1 VMEKPENSLDMQ
13 LIIYLAFDCGFTL
26 CPFSHY
32 KTGTSSL
39 YNNIDKKTETL
50 GGLLT
55 FPKSQN

>member
-1 VMEKPENSLDMQ
+1 MEKPENSLDMQ
-13 LIIYLAFDCGFTL
+13 LIIYVAFDCGFTL
-26 CPFSHY
+26 CPFSHS

-39 YNNIDKKTETL
+39 YNNIDKKMESL